1 MILVDENVPSS
12 MIAALREAGFSI
24 ELMEHVDAGAVDEL
38 VLGYAV
44 ERGLIVLTQDTDFG
58 DLVYKNGL
66 PHAGVVLVRLRGMD
80 LAEKSRRVVEVFLD
94 GGAALVGAFTVISN
108 SGIRIRRVSQ

>member
-1 MILVDENVPSS
+1 MILVDENVPNS
-12 MIAALREAGFSI
+12 MVVALREAGFGV

-38 VLGYAV
+38 VLAYAV

-58 DLVYKNGL
+58 DLVYKHGL

-80 LAEKSRRVVEVFLD
+80 VPEKSRRVVEVFRD
-94 GGAALVGAFTVISN
+94 GGAELGGAFTVISN
-108 SGIRIRRVSQ
+108 SGVRTRRVGP